1 MSLRSNREQW
11 QATAQFFIFHLRP
24 LLGNSK
30 IIRMRKHSILLCV
43 LAMAAMLLAGC
54 GEAMYELTPEEEA
67 IITSYAAHI
76 VAKYNKKQPEG
87 YTYVY
92 VSPETAEEIPAEEVP
107 AAVSDDEAQEPEQD
121 TSAGET
127 EVSGNEADNPG
138 SDGMEGDSGEDQ
150 TEENGPAMARA
161 LGIKGARLVYTGI
174 QFTSI
179 YDTVYPEP
187 GNKLMIL
194 HFSLVNEKD
203 SKLKVSVLDASPVF
217 RASLNGESAVT
228 GDISI
233 LSDDLSTYAGEIP
246 AGESDNVMLLFQVPV
261 NADETVNSLK
271 LQIRAD
277 GSSSTFT
284 LQ

>member
-1 MSLRSNREQW
+1 VSLRSNREQW

-138 SDGMEGDSGEDQ
+138 GDGMEGDSGEDQ
-150 TEENGPAMARA
+150 TEENGPAMAGA

>member
-150 TEENGPAMARA
+150 TEENGPAMAGA

>member
-1 MSLRSNREQW
+1 MIVCLSVLMMFLL
-11 QATAQFFIFHLRP
+11 TA
-24 LLGNSK
+24 
-30 IIRMRKHSILLCV
+30 
-43 LAMAAMLLAGC
+43 C
-54 GEAMYELTPEEEA
+54 GEAMYELTPDEEA

-76 VAKYNKKQPEG
+76 VAKYNKSQPEG

-92 VSPETAEEIPAEEVP
+92 VSDEEETAEDEPSPEE
-107 AAVSDDEAQEPEQD
+107 
-121 TSAGET
+121 T
-127 EVSGNEADNPG
+127 VSGNEAEADAGEQETVSGDEAVSGDETKTSDKSGNGLEDESETSQIADNG
-138 SDGMEGDSGEDQ
+138 
-150 TEENGPAMARA
+150 TAMAEA

-179 YDTVYPEP
+179 YDTVYPEA

-203 SKLKVSVLDASPVF
+203 SALKVSVLDVSPVF
-217 RASLNGESAVT
+217 RASLNGEDAVT

-233 LSDDLSTYAGEIP
+233 LSDDLSTFAGKIP

-261 NADETVNSLK
+261 DASESVDSLK

-277 GSSSTFT
+277 GSSTTFI